1 MVRWLAAVYTLII
14 SVIIAFVLLTITGL
28 IQPQDKL
35 IEYAQS
41 IQAFAPY
48 VETYY
53 VGAQWQ
59 DWHAEKQAEFDAIHQ
74 EIEAQH
80 QSLNAK
86 EQQLHVLSQSL
97 ARQEQTLNEQR
108 AKSQSAANLA
118 RLYSQ
123 MRPEEAVEIL
133 QLMDQ
138 ELILEVLLAMDE
150 ETAALVLAALPR
162 SLAAELSTRFQE
174 GR

>member
-35 IEYAQS
+35 IGMRTYS
-41 IQAFAPY
+41 AFAPY

-74 EIEAQH
+74 
-80 QSLNAK
+80 
-86 EQQLHVLSQSL
+86 
-97 ARQEQTLNEQR
+97 
-108 AKSQSAANLA
+108 
-118 RLYSQ
+118 RLK
-123 MRPEEAVEIL
+123 R
-133 QLMDQ
+133 
-138 ELILEVLLAMDE
+138 
-150 ETAALVLAALPR
+150 
-162 SLAAELSTRFQE
+162 STRA
-174 GR
+174 